1 MKNLTIARKLV
12 ILVCTTL
19 ASLLAIGVGAAYEL
33 RSAQNRFETVQS
45 SVIPSIILLNESGS
59 LSAAIRAAVRDYIIG
74 GFFED
79 PVMMKNQLSHLDAL
93 KREIVDRLDK
103 YDRQYVAND
112 DDRTLLSKDRKALE
126 TYLAEV
132 DDVFAKV
139 SKKDIAGLSQQFS
152 EQGKFR
158 ITAGELIRSFSEHAL
173 FNERHADTLKTAG
186 ENEYR
191 RGMMALLVVV
201 GATVALLAAI
211 GFALI
216 RRIRGSLEQMRSMMG
231 TISNTLDFTI
241 RSDNDSQDEIGH
253 TGQALDDLLAK
264 LQDSLGAIA
273 ERVTKVSAAANQM
286 ATTSGQVATAS
297 HQQSEAASAMAA
309 TVEELTVSINHVGE
323 RAQDADR
330 ISIESGN
337 LARSGEE
344 IIGRTVAD
352 IHSIA
357 ATVNHAA
364 ERIRGLV
371 DNSQRI
377 SSVIAV
383 IKEVADQTNLL
394 ALNAAIEAAR
404 AGEQGRGF
412 AVVADEV
419 RKLAERTAS
428 STQEIAATI
437 EAMRAGADEVSVS
450 MNNVV
455 GEVQRGVASAQQA
468 SEAIV
473 RIDEGSRETV
483 ATVEEITSAIREQ
496 AAAMNSI
503 AQQVEHIAQMSEES
517 SAAANHSSQVARDLD
532 ELANAVHQIVGAYKL
547 S

>member
-1 MKNLTIARKLV
+1 MTITRKLV
-12 ILVCTTL
+12 LLVCTAL
-19 ASLLAIGVGAAYEL
+19 ASLLAIGFGAAYEL
-33 RSAQNRFETVQS
+33 RSAQSRFETVQS
-45 SVIPSIILLNESGS
+45 SVIPSIILLSESGAQ
-59 LSAAIRAAVRDYIIG
+59 SAAIRAAVRDYIIG

-79 PVMMKNQLSHLDAL
+79 PAMMKSQLSHLEAL

-103 YDRQYVAND
+103 YEKQYVAND
-112 DDRTLLSKDRKALE
+112 DDRTLLAKDRKALE

-139 SKKDIAGLSQQFS
+139 GKKDIAGLSQQFS

-158 ITAGELIRSFSEHAL
+158 VAAGELIRSFSEHAL
-173 FNERHADTLKTAG
+173 FNERFADTLKTAG

-191 RGMMALLVVV
+191 RGMMALLLVV
-201 GATVALLAAI
+201 GATVVLLAAI
-211 GFALI
+211 GFALV
-216 RRIRGSLEQMRSMMG
+216 RRIRGSLEQMRSTMG

-241 RSDNDSQDEIGH
+241 RSDSDSQDEIGH
-253 TGQALDDLLAK
+253 TGRALDDLLAK

-273 ERVTKVSAAANQM
+273 ERVAKVSTAASQM

-309 TVEELTVSINHVGE
+309 TVEELTVSINHVGD

-330 ISIESGN
+330 ISVESGN
-337 LARSGEE
+337 LARTGEE
-344 IIGRTVAD
+344 IISRTVAD

-357 ATVNHAA
+357 ETVNHAA

-371 DNSQRI
+371 DNTQRI

-437 EAMRAGADEVSVS
+437 EAMRAGAGEVSVS
-450 MNNVV
+450 MDNVV

-473 RIDEGSRETV
+473 RIDKGSRDTV

-503 AQQVEHIAQMSEES
+503 AQQVEHIAQMSE
-517 SAAANHSSQVARDLD
+517 
-532 ELANAVHQIVGAYKL
+532 
-547 S
+547 